1 MISDKMLEM
10 LRERVFLVLS
20 KRRYNHTLGVEKMA
34 RFLALHCLP
43 EKIKEISA
51 AALLHDIT
59 KEIDLELQYEILK
72 DNNDGILDMKCDI
85 SPEIIHS
92 FTAPYIVKRD
102 FSDFAIDEI
111 LSAIAKHTVGDA
123 YMSVFDRI
131 IFLADFIEET
141 RTYPESVIT
150 REFVV
155 NSMKTDCISE
165 NIRVLTRA
173 CVMEIDSTISHLEKI
188 GKTVYKNTILAKNSL
203 ISKM

>member
-131 IFLADFIEET
+131 IFA
-141 RTYPESVIT
+141 
-150 REFVV
+150 
-155 NSMKTDCISE
+155 
-165 NIRVLTRA
+165 
-173 CVMEIDSTISHLEKI
+173 
-188 GKTVYKNTILAKNSL
+188 ILLHMPRIAVF
-203 ISKM
+203 